1 MINNYQIPYVHP
13 NLALGK
19 KVAIVGASGN
29 LNGSELGSLVDK
41 YDEVIRFNRSPT
53 NGYETDVGSK
63 TTLRVVNNHVFNNND
78 ITKEGYSNSPPN
90 FVRDLRNSRILYVA
104 PDLGPWYN
112 RDNNC
117 HESND
122 VFLFDYSNVGSLKEA
137 FEYRDNSNFQVGTIA
152 ILLCITSGIKPDLFG
167 FDLEPLPRTHYYQNR
182 PKNCSVCHNVTEEQK
197 LIIKLRDNN
206 FLNIIKSV

>member
-1 MINNYQIPYVHP
+1 MTNNYQIPYVHP
-13 NLALGK
+13 NLTLGK

-29 LNGSELGSLVDK
+29 LNGSEFGNLIDK
-41 YDEVIRFNRSPT
+41 YDEVVRFNRSPT

-90 FVRDLRNSRILYVA
+90 FVRNLRNSRILYVA

-122 VFLFDYSNVGSLKEA
+122 AFLFDYCNVGGLKKT
-137 FEYRDNSNFQVGTIA
+137 FEYRDDSNFQVGTIA
-152 ILLCITSGIKPDLFG
+152 ILLCIAAGIKPDLFG
-167 FDLEPLPRTHYYQNR
+167 FDLEPLPRTHYYEDR
-182 PKNCSVCHNVTEEQK
+182 PPNGSACHNISKEQQ
-197 LIIKLRDNN
+197 LIIALNQQG
-206 FLNIIKSV
+206 FLKVNK

>member
-1 MINNYQIPYVHP
+1 MTNNYQIPYVHP
-13 NLALGK
+13 NLALNK

-29 LNGSELGSLVDK
+29 LNGSEFGVLIDK

-53 NGYETDVGSK
+53 NGYEADVGSK

-90 FVRDLRNSRILYVA
+90 FVRNLRNSRILYVA

-122 VFLFDYSNVGSLKEA
+122 AFLFDYSSVGNLKQV
-137 FEYRDNSNFQVGTIA
+137 FKYRDDSNFQVGTIA

-167 FDLEPLPRTHYYQNR
+167 FDLEPMPRTHYYEDR
-182 PKNCSVCHNVTEEQK
+182 PPNGSVCHNVSEEQQ
-197 LIIKLRDNN
+197 LIIALNQQGFLRVN
-206 FLNIIKSV
+206 K